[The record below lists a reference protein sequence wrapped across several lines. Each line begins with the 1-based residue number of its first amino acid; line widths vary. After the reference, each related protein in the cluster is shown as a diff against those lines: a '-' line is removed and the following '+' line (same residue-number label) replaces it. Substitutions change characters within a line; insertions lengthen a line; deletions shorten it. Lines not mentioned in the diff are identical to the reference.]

1 MAWRALVYGV
11 VGELA
16 RTCTLYVVDDVASTG
31 TLGGVRCGDVCGT
44 MRLLTVQQLAGG
56 IGSNDG
62 LLVVVA
68 QVGNESKNK

>member
-1 MAWRALVYGV
+1 
-11 VGELA
+11 
-16 RTCTLYVVDDVASTG
+16 
-31 TLGGVRCGDVCGT
+31 